1 MRMMFM
7 LLKMKLMMIML
18 LHPPN
23 PPADNSDGGGH
34 DGEEID
40 GELNDDHND
49 NDDKMILH
57 RPNAPADDATKHP
70 VVRFR
75 FTALL
80 SGDDDHSTVKMC
92 MIKVREDM
100 YSDFKCKRFVIYRAL
115 LSGDDGAEYSE
126 DVYD

>member
-80 SGDDDHSTVKMC
+80 SGDV
-92 MIKVREDM
+92 
-100 YSDFKCKRFVIYRAL
+100 
-115 LSGDDGAEYSE
+115 GAQYSE
-126 DVYD
+126 YD

>member
-1 MRMMFM
+1 MPLKIKVTMMM
-7 LLKMKLMMIML
+7 MMMMIWQ
-18 LHPPN
+18 PPN
-23 PPADNSDGGGH
+23 IPADNRDIGGH

-57 RPNAPADDATKHP
+57 RPNPPADDATKHP

-80 SGDDDHSTVKMC
+80 SGN
-92 MIKVREDM
+92 
-100 YSDFKCKRFVIYRAL
+100 
-115 LSGDDGAEYSE
+115 
-126 DVYD
+126 DVAQ

>member
-1 MRMMFM
+1 M

-49 NDDKMILH
+49 NDDI
-57 RPNAPADDATKHP
+57 APTRSP
-70 VVRFR
+70 
-75 FTALL
+75 
-80 SGDDDHSTVKMC
+80 S
-92 MIKVREDM
+92 
-100 YSDFKCKRFVIYRAL
+100 
-115 LSGDDGAEYSE
+115 
-126 DVYD
+126 